1 MSAPSSSADNS
12 CVKDPTHQE
21 SDSSTTTLKCDI
33 NSVVSQNTMSKS
45 ETVLQPITNGAL
57 SESNQQK
64 NSSGEPLQTAPALNG
79 QDEKPRAETPHR
91 EIPGLLPLQSMTV
104 ISPSNTVSTAAS
116 TQSTSPRQPPPPLLP
131 MKPVTSSTSN
141 APVLATKSAP
151 PPLPVT
157 SPSPVK
163 AKGKSS
169 PANVSPQKDV
179 ASSSIRNKQVAQHL
193 DLQEEEEK
201 PKKRKIGLKK
211 RHSLGSSGLSLFIST
226 CYFVLIFLSS
236 FRNCRFH
243 GKGGC

>member
-12 CVKDPTHQE
+12 CVKDPTNQE
-21 SDSSTTTLKCDI
+21 SEASTMLKCDI
-33 NSVVSQNTMSKS
+33 NSVVSQNTMSKA

-64 NSSGEPLQTAPALNG
+64 NSSGEPLQTSPALNG

-104 ISPSNTVSTAAS
+104 ISSSNTGSSAAS

-131 MKPVTSSTSN
+131 MKPVTTSTPN

-157 SPSPVK
+157 SASPVK
-163 AKGKSS
+163 AKGKST
-169 PANVSPQKDV
+169 PANVSPQKEI
-179 ASSSIRNKQVAQHL
+179 ASSSIRNKQVAQHM
-193 DLQEEEEK
+193 DLPEQEEK

-226 CYFVLIFLSS
+226 CYYV
-236 FRNCRFH
+236 
-243 GKGGC
+243 